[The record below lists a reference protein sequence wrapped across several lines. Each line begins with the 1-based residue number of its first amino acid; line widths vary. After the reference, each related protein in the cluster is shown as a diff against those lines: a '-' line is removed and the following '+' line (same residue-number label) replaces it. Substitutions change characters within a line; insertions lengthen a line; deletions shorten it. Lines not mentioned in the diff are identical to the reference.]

1 MEFFFILLGMYTFF
15 DLGDGSLAIQLTPT
29 DLRRLSANNNKRVLV
44 TWSTFEHHCAILKNG
59 EGAYLRFGK
68 AHHKKWGIHTGLQLD
83 LNIEID
89 SSTYQF
95 EYPATLKEILETDPD
110 AHERWQLL
118 SAGKQRSILYQ
129 IAKIK
134 STDKQID
141 KGLLL
146 CTRLKQGH
154 QNPMTILKP

>member
-1 MEFFFILLGMYTFF
+1 MEFFFTLNCMYIFF
-15 DLGDGSLAIQLTPT
+15 DLGDGSLAIALAQE
-29 DLRRLSANNNKRVLV
+29 DLRRLSVKGNKRVLV

-59 EGAYLRFGK
+59 DGAYLRFGK
-68 AHHKKWGIHTGLQLD
+68 AHHKKWGIHAGMHLE

-95 EYPATLKEILETDPD
+95 EFPATLKEILETDPE
-110 AHERWQLL
+110 AHERWQVL

>member
-1 MEFFFILLGMYTFF
+1 MYTFF
-15 DLGDGSLAIQLTPT
+15 DLGDGSLAVQLTT
-29 DLRRLSANNNKRVLV
+29 HDFKRLSVNNNKRVLV
-44 TWSTFEHHCAILKNG
+44 RWSTFEHHCAILKNR

-68 AHHKKWGIHTGLQLD
+68 AHHKNWGLYAGLHLKLD
-83 LNIEID
+83 IDID

-95 EYPATLKEILETDPD
+95 EYPDTLKEILETDPE
-110 AHERWQLL
+110 AQTHWQVL